1 MTRTIKPLLLTC
13 ALAALGGCHP
23 FVRTIVRLDP
33 DTART
38 TGMRSSV
45 RVAEADVEQAL
56 AIVADVAR
64 QYGLEPLTP
73 RGAAEPD
80 LAAYWRET
88 PRAGL
93 VLTVDLYEDG
103 RVLHAETFETPTR
116 RASERALGVHRS
128 IAERFAR
135 TFGRHRVSTERVN

>member
-1 MTRTIKPLLLTC
+1 MAKMIKTLVLTC

-23 FVRTIVRLDP
+23 FVRTIVRLEP
-33 DTART
+33 DAART
-38 TGMRSSV
+38 SGMRSSV

-56 AIVADVAR
+56 AIVAGVAR

-73 RGAAEPD
+73 RGNAKPD
-80 LAAYWRET
+80 LAAYWCET

-103 RVLHAETFETPTR
+103 RVLSAETLETPTR
-116 RASERALGVHRS
+116 TASECALGVHRS
-128 IAERFAR
+128 IAARFAR
-135 TFGRHRVSTERVN
+135 TFGRHRVSTDRVN